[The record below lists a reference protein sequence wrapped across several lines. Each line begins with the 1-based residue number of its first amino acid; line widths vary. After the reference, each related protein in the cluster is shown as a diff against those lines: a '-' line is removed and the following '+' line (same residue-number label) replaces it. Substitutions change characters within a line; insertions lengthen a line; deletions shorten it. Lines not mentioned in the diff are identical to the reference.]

1 MLHLLGQGQFR
12 RQRSMSV
19 RERRENGADTGQ
31 AAETAA
37 RLLAMVCEV
46 AAELHPQRTDSAIT
60 LDSLLDRDLGFDSL
74 GRVEALVRI
83 ERAFG
88 VSLPENVFASAE
100 TPRDL
105 LRAVFAA
112 RGAEDTAIRR
122 DRAEIVIEAPGEIP
136 FGAETLVEVLEW
148 HARVN
153 PDRPHI
159 QLYGDDGLGE
169 VITFRGLMEGAEKVA
184 AGLQAG
190 DLRAGQSVIIM
201 LPPGGDYF
209 YSFFGVLMA
218 GGVPVPIYPP
228 GRPSQIEEHLRRHAG
243 IVANCHGAVL
253 ITVPEA
259 KRFGGLLRSQ
269 VETLDGVVTVD
280 ELTARAGLFVAPKIG
295 ASDVAFLQYTSGS
308 TGSPKGVVLT
318 HANLLANIRAMGEA
332 IELKPQDVFVSWLPL
347 YHDMGLIGAWLGNLH
362 YANLLVIMSPLAFLS
377 KPERWLWAIH
387 RARGTLSAAPNFAFE
402 LCLRRIDDNALE
414 GLDLSSWRLAL
425 NGAEAINPETMQR
438 FAERFGPYG
447 FGANTMMPVYGL
459 AECSVGLSFPPFGR
473 GPVIDRVQRD
483 VFMKTGRAV
492 EALEDDTRA
501 LAMVNCGRPLTG
513 HQIRIIDDAGREVQE
528 RREGRLQFRGPS
540 ATSGY
545 LRNPR
550 ATAELFA
557 GEWLNSGDLAYI
569 AGGDVHIS
577 GRTKDIII
585 RAGRNIYP
593 AEFEDAVGG
602 LEGLQKG
609 NVAVFGINDPAT
621 GTERLVVVAETRK
634 RKPNDQEAL
643 RQAINGLAVD
653 LIGGPPDDV
662 VLAPLRSVLKTSSG
676 KVRRAANRDIYER
689 GLIGK
694 PPSALWWQITRLGLT
709 AAGPQLRRG
718 LSRAGGV
725 LFAASATGLFAVLA
739 PVLWVLM
746 VALPSL
752 AWRWAAPGYGFRLL
766 SRLLGIPV
774 SVHGLENLPQ
784 AGSPAVFVSNHSSY
798 LDSWVLT
805 SALPR
810 PIRFLVKAELQDNW
824 MTRLPLRRLEAEFV
838 ERFDYG
844 QGIDDARRVTRNLRD
859 GHSPLFFAEGTLTRI
874 PGLQSFQM
882 GAFMTAAETGAP
894 MVPITIR
901 GTRSILRDG
910 SWFLRSGTITVII
923 GKTIEP
929 APLTGQEALW
939 TEAVKLRDKMRRE
952 ILKQCGEPD
961 LEKELSFIPVLK
973 QQRPD

>member
-1 MLHLLGQGQFR
+1 
-12 RQRSMSV
+12 V
-19 RERRENGADTGQ
+19 VERRENSTDTGK

-37 RLLAMVCEV
+37 RILATVGEV

-60 LDSLLDRDLGFDSL
+60 LDSSLDRDLGFDSL
-74 GRVEALVRI
+74 GRVEVLLRI

-88 VSLPENVFASAE
+88 VSLPEHVFARAE

-105 LRAVFAA
+105 LRAVFTA
-112 RGAEDTAIRR
+112 RGAEDAVIRR
-122 DRAEIVIEAPGEIP
+122 DRAEIVIEAPGQIP

-148 HARVN
+148 HARVH

-159 QLYGDDGLGE
+159 QLYGDDVLGE
-169 VITFRGLMEGAEKVA
+169 VITFRGLKEGAEKVA

-190 DLRAGQSVIIM
+190 DLQSGQSVIIM
-201 LPPGGDYF
+201 LPTGSNYF
-209 YSFFGVLMA
+209 FSFFGVLMA

-228 GRPSQIEEHLRRHAG
+228 GRPSQIEEHLRRHAS
-243 IVANCHGAVL
+243 IVTNCLGAVL

-269 VETLDGVVTVD
+269 VETLGSVVTVD
-280 ELTARAGLFVAPKIG
+280 ELTERAGLFVAPKIG
-295 ASDVAFLQYTSGS
+295 AGEVAFLQFTSGS

-318 HANLLANIRAMGEA
+318 HANLLANIRAMGKALE
-332 IELKPQDVFVSWLPL
+332 IKSRDVFVSWLPL
-347 YHDMGLIGAWLGNLH
+347 YHDMGLIGAWLGNLY

-387 RARGTLSAAPNFAFE
+387 RARGTVSAAPNFAFE

-425 NGAEAINPETMQR
+425 NGAEAISPETMQR
-438 FAERFGPYG
+438 FTERFGPYG

-459 AECSVGLSFPPFGR
+459 AECSVGLAFPPIGR
-473 GPVIDRVQRD
+473 GPVVDRVQRD
-483 VFMKTGRAV
+483 VFMKTGRAM
-492 EALEDDTRA
+492 EAVEDDTRA

-513 HQIRIIDDAGREVQE
+513 HQIRIVDDAGREVPE
-528 RREGRLQFRGPS
+528 RREGRLQYRGPS
-540 ATSGY
+540 TTSGY
-545 LRNPR
+545 FRNSQ
-550 ATAELFA
+550 ATAELFD

-609 NVAVFGINDPAT
+609 YVAVFGSNDPAT
-621 GTERLVVVAETRK
+621 GTERLVVVAETRN
-634 RKPNDQEAL
+634 RKPEDQEAL

-662 VLAPLRSVLKTSSG
+662 VLAPLRTVLKTSSG

-694 PPSALWWQITRLGLT
+694 PPSALWWQITRLGLA
-709 AAGPQLRRG
+709 AAGTQFRRG
-718 LSRAGGV
+718 LSRARGV
-725 LFAASATGLFAVLA
+725 LFAASATGLFAIVA
-739 PVLWVLM
+739 PVFWVLT
-746 VALPSL
+746 VALPYL
-752 AWRWAAPGYGFRLL
+752 TWRWAVTGLGFRML
-766 SRLLGIPV
+766 SRLLGIRV
-774 SVHGLENLPQ
+774 SVHGLANLPP

-798 LDSWVLT
+798 LDGLVLT

-810 PIRFLVKAELQDNW
+810 PISFVAKAELQDNW
-824 MTRLPLRRLEAEFV
+824 VTRLPLRRLEAEFV
-838 ERFDYG
+838 ERFDLG
-844 QGIDDARRVTRNLRD
+844 QGIDDARQVTRNLRD
-859 GHSPLFFAEGTLTRI
+859 GYSPLFFAEGTLTRM
-874 PGLQSFQM
+874 PGLLPFQM
-882 GAFMTAAETGAP
+882 GAFMTAAEAGAP

-901 GTRSILRDG
+901 GTRSMLRDG
-910 SWFLRSGTITVII
+910 TWFLRPGAITVII

-929 APLTGQEALW
+929 APLAGKEELW
-939 TEAVKLRDKMRRE
+939 TEAVKLRDQVRRE
-952 ILKQCGEPD
+952 ILNQCGEPD
-961 LEKELSFIPVLK
+961 LEKEPSFIPVLK

>member
-1 MLHLLGQGQFR
+1 
-12 RQRSMSV
+12 MSV
-19 RERRENGADTGQ
+19 GERRENGADTGKE
-31 AAETAA
+31 AAAAA
-37 RLLAMVCEV
+37 RLLATVGEV
-46 AAELHPQRTDSAIT
+46 AAELHPQRTDSAMT
-60 LDSLLDRDLGFDSL
+60 LDSSLDRDLGFDSL
-74 GRVEALVRI
+74 GRVEVLVRI

-88 VSLPENVFASAE
+88 VSLPEAVFANAE

-112 RGAEDTAIRR
+112 GGTEDAAMPR
-122 DRAEIVIEAPGEIP
+122 DRAEMVIEAPGAIP
-136 FGAETLVEVLEW
+136 LGAATLVEVLEW
-148 HARVN
+148 HARVH

-159 QLYGDDGLGE
+159 QFYGDGGLGE
-169 VITFRGLMEGAEKVA
+169 VITFRGLKEGAEKVA

-190 DLRAGQSVIIM
+190 DLQPGQSVIIM
-201 LPPGGDYF
+201 LPTGGDYF
-209 YSFFGVLMA
+209 FSFFGVLMA

-228 GRPSQIEEHLRRHAG
+228 GRPSQIGEHLRRHAG
-243 IVANCHGAVL
+243 IVANCLGAVL

-259 KRFGGLLRSQ
+259 KRFGGVLRSQ
-269 VETLDGVVTVD
+269 VETLNAVVTVD
-280 ELTARAGLFVAPKIG
+280 ELTARGGLFVAPKIG
-295 ASDVAFLQYTSGS
+295 TGDIAFLQYTSGS
-308 TGSPKGVVLT
+308 TGAPKGVVLT
-318 HANLLANIRAMGEA
+318 HANLLANIRALAGALGTE
-332 IELKPQDVFVSWLPL
+332 PRDVFVSWLPL

-387 RARGTLSAAPNFAFE
+387 HARGTLSAAPNFAFE
-402 LCLRRIDDNALE
+402 LCLRRIGDKAIE

-447 FGANTMMPVYGL
+447 FGAHAMMPVYGL
-459 AECSVGLSFPPFGR
+459 AECSVGLAFPPLGR
-473 GPVIDRVQRD
+473 GPAVDRIGRD
-483 VFMKTGRAV
+483 VFMKTGRAQ
-492 EALEDDTRA
+492 EAAEDDTRA

-513 HQIRIIDDAGREVQE
+513 HQIRIVDDAGREVPE
-528 RREGRLQFRGPS
+528 RRQGRLQFLGPS

-545 LRNPR
+545 CRNPR
-550 ATAELFA
+550 ATAELFD
-557 GEWLNSGDLAYI
+557 GEWLNSGDLAYM

-593 AEFEDAVGG
+593 AEFEDAVGS

-609 NVAVFGINDPAT
+609 NVAVFGSNDPST

-634 RKPNDQEAL
+634 RNPEDQEAL

-653 LIGGPPDDV
+653 LIGGAPDDV
-662 VLAPLRSVLKTSSG
+662 VLAPLRTVLKTSSG

-694 PPSALWWQITRLGLT
+694 PPSALWWQITRLGLA

-718 LSRAGGV
+718 LSRAGSV
-725 LFAASATGLFAVLA
+725 LFAASAAGLFAVVA
-739 PVLWVLM
+739 PVLWVLT
-746 VALPSL
+746 VALPFL
-752 AWRWAAPGYGFRLL
+752 AWRWAALGYGFRLL
-766 SRLLGIPV
+766 TRLLGIRF
-774 SVHGLENLPQ
+774 SVHGLANLPA
-784 AGSPAVFVSNHSSY
+784 AGNPAVFVSNHASY

-810 PIRFLVKAELQDNW
+810 PFRFVAKAELLDHW
-824 MTRLPLRRLEAEFV
+824 LTRLPLRRLEAEFV

-844 QGIDDARRVTRNLRD
+844 QGVDDAQQVTRNLRD
-859 GHSPLFFAEGTLTRI
+859 GHSPLFFAEGTVTRM
-874 PGLQSFQM
+874 PGLLPFQM

-894 MVPITIR
+894 IVPITIR
-901 GTRSILRDG
+901 GTRSLLRDG
-910 SWFLRSGTITVII
+910 SWFPRPGAISVII

-939 TEAVKLRDKMRRE
+939 TEAVKLRDRVRRE
-952 ILKQCGEPD
+952 ILNQCGEPD
-961 LEKELSFIPVLK
+961 LEKEPPVMPILK
-973 QQRPD
+973 QQRPG